1 MIMIVFYDRNSQK
14 RLPEHCE
21 WQRKSRHVVTVQ
33 LAELLRYVNVAVDNI
48 GVRDCRMERYR

>member
-33 LAELLRYVNVAVDNI
+33 LTELLRYVNVAVI
-48 GVRDCRMERYR
+48 WQWITLV